1 MKVPDSS
8 TASLGAK
15 VRARWGKLCRLAAI
29 AAPAIFA
36 AATLAGCI
44 AFATGGL
51 SWIHLTVEEQILIGA
66 VLGSLGGLLS
76 SMLDHQ
82 RYRIKEEART
92 DVTKSGVD
100 YLCVRIPISVVLG
113 VLAGFVTLA
122 NLPEDANQIMVPLTA
137 FAIAYV
143 SDVMKMLKPP

>member
-1 MKVPDSS
+1 
-8 TASLGAK
+8 
-15 VRARWGKLCRLAAI
+15 
-29 AAPAIFA
+29 
-36 AATLAGCI
+36 
-44 AFATGGL
+44 
-51 SWIHLTVEEQILIGA
+51 
-66 VLGSLGGLLS
+66 
-76 SMLDHQ
+76 MLDHQ